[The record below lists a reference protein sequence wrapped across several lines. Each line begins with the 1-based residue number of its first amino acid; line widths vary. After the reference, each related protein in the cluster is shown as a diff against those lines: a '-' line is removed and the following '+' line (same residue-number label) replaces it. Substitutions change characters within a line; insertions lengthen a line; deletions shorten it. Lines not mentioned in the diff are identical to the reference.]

1 MTHRELQLLREKVG
15 LNQTQMAK
23 RLRTPYRTYVNWE
36 RGDRPIPGICEVAVE
51 LLLRNDERVMQA
63 IREKVARGAG

>member
-1 MTHRELQLLREKVG
+1 
-15 LNQTQMAK
+15 MAK

-51 LLLRNDERVMQA
+51 LLLWKDATFMRAITEKIANSWPQGVER
-63 IREKVARGAG
+63 